1 MKLVGLKEMQT
12 VETEIIKLVQ
22 IRYFGKEI
30 VLLSKKKK
38 LEVNNRLFK
47 LDPYV
52 DVQGVLRVGGKMQKS
67 LILQEIQHPG
77 LLPEGLQSHKFD
89 SAIARRIAESQI

>member
-1 MKLVGLKEMQT
+1 MQT

-52 DVQGVLRVGGKMQKS
+52 DVQGVLRVGGKM
-67 LILQEIQHPG
+67 
-77 LLPEGLQSHKFD
+77 
-89 SAIARRIAESQI
+89 